1 MNVTLAGVC
10 VLSISQHS
18 EGHDHLW
25 CYRHEEEKRPLQRA
39 CIGVAESAAC
49 TFDSDGYARTGIC
62 VDKDDTGI
70 SRCEGKP
77 GPGAPSLPPADLR
90 GPAVTACTDKALK
103 ESCYFSGNL
112 SQGPS
117 SKYGVCVGTGT
128 LWCYM
133 AGYEKRPSQR
143 ACMGKAMEGDAC
155 GFDPDGIVRF
165 GTCVARAGG
174 MLRCQPPED
183 WDLCLPPVEPTPPPP
198 VTPKPTIDPTTT
210 TPTPVDPVTPPPHDG
225 VVPRCSACINK
236 VKRDPCTFVHS
247 SGGTH
252 LPGVCVLSISQHSE
266 GHDHLWCYR
275 HEEEKR
281 PLQKACIGVAESAAC
296 TFDSDGY
303 ARTGI
308 CVDKDGY
315 ART

>member
-1 MNVTLAGVC
+1 MPPIQPTIARAGGMLRCQPPDDWDLCEPPATSAPSTAMPTTSPMPPIQPTIAPPTPPPPPLHDVAPRCSACLDKGKRDPCWFSDSSGETLAGVC

-49 TFDSDGYARTGIC
+49 TFNSDGYARTGIC

-77 GPGAPSLPPADLR
+77 GPGAPALPPADLR
-90 GPAVTACTDKALK
+90 GPAVAACTDKALK

-112 SQGPS
+112 PQGQWAHNN
-117 SKYGVCVGTGT
+117 GVCVGTGT
-128 LWCYM
+128 LWCYH

-174 MLRCQPPED
+174 ILRCQPPED

-198 VTPKPTIDPTTT
+198 VTPKPTIDPT
-210 TPTPVDPVTPPPHDG
+210 PPP
-225 VVPRCSACINK
+225 PPSTSAPPTAMPTDNN
-236 VKRDPCTFVHS
+236 D
-247 SGGTH
+247 
-252 LPGVCVLSISQHSE
+252 
-266 GHDHLWCYR
+266 
-275 HEEEKR
+275 
-281 PLQKACIGVAESAAC
+281 
-296 TFDSDGY
+296 
-303 ARTGI
+303 
-308 CVDKDGY
+308 
-315 ART
+315 